1 MKYIKVNLNIII
13 IYINVFFLL
22 IKCHKFTDMNN
33 EPNINNKENNLFF
46 LNEEN
51 RINNVILN
59 NDDGVIEENIEIGK
73 IYKNYLFYPFKYLYK
88 FNTTEFN
95 GEIVRIHFYT
105 FDFKVQIFLYDE
117 SNYNK
122 RINEIKNYDNAYYV
136 DIKKDKINNTSIII
150 EPLKNLLNDKFINRT
165 CVVTINSI
173 AINDKSTLETSYK
186 RDSSIIY
193 FDQNLDSATFLFDYK
208 RSDFSLFSF
217 LIKENAQFEITAY
230 KNEKEF
236 LLQKNISYNDQIIF
250 SKKTYNMNTSCS
262 LTINIRR
269 IGSDKNVVMKFL
281 VSSKNSFI
289 LLEKNELN
297 IHFTTSDNR
306 EQFNYMEVFKG
317 EEGEIIL
324 DTKRKGGLLYA
335 KIINRTMEKNFTR
348 KLFPENELKREKEY
362 IVNNKTIQKLSFTS
376 NDTDFC
382 IDGCYLLMTFCSK
395 NAFQEY
401 SMIYGGVHTLLPKIY
416 SGYFSINTNLF

>member
-1 MKYIKVNLNIII
+1 
-13 IYINVFFLL
+13 
-22 IKCHKFTDMNN
+22 
-33 EPNINNKENNLFF
+33 
-46 LNEEN
+46 
-51 RINNVILN
+51 
-59 NDDGVIEENIEIGK
+59 
-73 IYKNYLFYPFKYLYK
+73 
-88 FNTTEFN
+88 
-95 GEIVRIHFYT
+95 
-105 FDFKVQIFLYDE
+105 
-117 SNYNK
+117 
-122 RINEIKNYDNAYYV
+122 
-136 DIKKDKINNTSIII
+136 
-150 EPLKNLLNDKFINRT
+150 
-165 CVVTINSI
+165 
-173 AINDKSTLETSYK
+173 
-186 RDSSIIY
+186 
-193 FDQNLDSATFLFDYK
+193 
-208 RSDFSLFSF
+208 
-217 LIKENAQFEITAY
+217 
-230 KNEKEF
+230 
-236 LLQKNISYNDQIIF
+236 
-250 SKKTYNMNTSCS
+250 MNTSCS

-348 KLFPENELKREKEY
+348 KLFPENKLKREKEY
-362 IVNNKTIQKLSFTS
+362 IINNKTIQKLSFTS